1 MQTRIRLANLVY
13 FLSNAQVG
21 KATAE
26 TGQITWPT
34 TRAADG
40 GAYGPPGGDKT
51 ITLPLLT
58 REFYSPIEFPLFSC
72 KPPGNMPVAV
82 RQFILRHYS
91 GYNSRLFVFMAIH
104 LLFV

>member
-13 FLSNAQVG
+13 SLLNAQVG

-34 TRAADG
+34 TRAADRST
-40 GAYGPPGGDKT
+40 YGPPGGDKT

-58 REFYSPIEFPLFSC
+58 REFYPPTDFPIFSC
-72 KPPGNMPVAV
+72 NPPGNMPVMV
-82 RQFILRHYS
+82 RQFIFHHYS
-91 GYNSRLFVFMAIH
+91 SYNSRLFVFMAIH
-104 LLFV
+104 LLLV